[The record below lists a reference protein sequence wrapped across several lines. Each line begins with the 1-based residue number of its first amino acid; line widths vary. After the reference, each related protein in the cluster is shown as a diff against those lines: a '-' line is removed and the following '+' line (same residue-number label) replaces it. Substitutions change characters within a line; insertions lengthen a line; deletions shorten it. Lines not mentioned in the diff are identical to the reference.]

1 MAATEMERKFL
12 SKEISYKSAWNFVGV
27 ISLIATWL
35 MGRLWRTPSPYYFLV
50 KRHGNRCPLL
60 ATVFVRPR
68 TVPVPSA
75 SPPARRSYP
84 ILRMRCL
91 PTHPPCARI
100 PRSQIAP
107 DTLPFPPL
115 YLCPRSFPAVP
126 SFGSHPEHHRQF
138 ETPDQP

>member
-1 MAATEMERKFL
+1 MAATEMAIKFL
-12 SKEISYKSAWNFVGV
+12 SKEISYKSAWHFVGV
-27 ISLIATWL
+27 ISLKAFWRIR
-35 MGRLWRTPSPYYFLV
+35 RLWRTPSPYYFLV

-75 SPPARRSYP
+75 SRPARRSYP

-100 PRSQIAP
+100 PRFRIVR

-115 YLCPRSFPAVP
+115 YLSQRFFPAV
-126 SFGSHPEHHRQF
+126 
-138 ETPDQP
+138 